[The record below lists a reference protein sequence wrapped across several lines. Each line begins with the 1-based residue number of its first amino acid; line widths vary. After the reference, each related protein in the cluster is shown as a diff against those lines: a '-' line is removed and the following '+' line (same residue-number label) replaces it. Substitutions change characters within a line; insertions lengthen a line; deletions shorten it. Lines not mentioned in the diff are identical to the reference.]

1 MLKDWIAGEE
11 VLVRPEWMF
20 ICSRAKGGIRVERP
34 VTCGGEPLMLKNRP
48 DATQQPR
55 EDFFLVLEDAL
66 AHMFH
71 RTFLPL
77 PTASVSQT
85 AYISFCFLTLPT
97 SRANTSSSK
106 NFGTLHPTRASAQSL
121 PFIKRISDLFL
132 GSRITQQVCW
142 RVRKSCERG
151 TCF

>member
-1 MLKDWIAGEE
+1 
-11 VLVRPEWMF
+11 MF

-66 AHMFH
+66 APMFH

-85 AYISFCFLTLPT
+85 AYISFSFLTLPT

-106 NFGTLHPTRASAQSL
+106 NFGTLHHNQSVSSVAA
-121 PFIKRISDLFL
+121 FHQSVFL
-132 GSRITQQVCW
+132 I
-142 RVRKSCERG
+142 
-151 TCF
+151 FF

>member
-1 MLKDWIAGEE
+1 M
-11 VLVRPEWMF
+11 
-20 ICSRAKGGIRVERP
+20 ERP

-48 DATQQPR
+48 DATQQPWK
-55 EDFFLVLEDAL
+55 DFFLVLEDAL

-77 PTASVSQT
+77 LTASVSQT
-85 AYISFCFLTLPT
+85 AYISFSSLTLPA

-106 NFGTLHPTRASAQSL
+106 NFGTLHHTKASAPSL
-121 PFIKRISDLFL
+121 PFIKPFSDLFL
-132 GSRITQQVCW
+132 GSRVTEQVCW

-151 TCF
+151 TFPPGVIKLFRGPRPPRV